1 MSGIAEVSK
10 ETGKPLVLALREG
23 GHSDI
28 DGILSAAGFEVI
40 AEKDGLKA
48 FEQIGDRTP
57 EIIIVA
63 AGEEGVEV
71 CRRLKENLAAR
82 EAAILFIAG
91 EAERSCVSAALRSG
105 ASDYLVRP
113 FAAGELIA
121 RVRLNMELARARH
134 ELRRFEHRVRELRAE
149 KTEFLSMVAHDLRSP
164 LSNIVT
170 SADIVA
176 SDPEMPREQTTEFLQ
191 IICSS
196 ARHMIHL
203 IENLT
208 DLNAIEQGRMK
219 MDLGPCELGEL
230 VRGVAANYDAKAKAK
245 KQELSI
251 SEELGPHVA
260 LADQHSAIQIF
271 DNLVSNAI
279 KYSPTGKRIDIRLR
293 RRDEMVRFEVQDQGP
308 GLDKDDLQ
316 KMFGKFAR
324 LSAKPTGGETS
335 TGLGLSIVK
344 KMVEAAGGNVWCES
358 EPGKGSTFV
367 VELKSAALVPA

>member
-1 MSGIAEVSK
+1 MSGVTHEIREIA
-10 ETGKPLVLALREG
+10 KPLVLALRESG
-23 GHSDI
+23 DSDI
-28 DGILSAAGFEVI
+28 DGMLSAAGFEVI
-40 AEKDGLKA
+40 AATDGLKA
-48 FEQIGDRTP
+48 FEQFGGRTP

-71 CRRLKENLAAR
+71 CRRLKENMAAR
-82 EAAILFIAG
+82 DAAIVFIASDG
-91 EAERSCVSAALRSG
+91 ERSCVSAALQCG

-113 FAAGELIA
+113 FGDDELIA
-121 RVRLNMELARARH
+121 RVRLNMELVRARH
-134 ELRRFEHRVRELRAE
+134 ELRRFEQRVRELRAE

-170 SADIVA
+170 SADIAA
-176 SDPEMPREQTTEFLQ
+176 SDPDMPREQATEFLQ

-203 IENLT
+203 VENLM

-230 VRGVAANYDAKAKAK
+230 VRGVAANYDAKARAK
-245 KQELSI
+245 MQELSI
-251 SEELGPHVA
+251 SEERGPHVA
-260 LADQHSAIQIF
+260 LADQYTAIQIF

-293 RRDEMVRFEVQDQGP
+293 RREEMVRFEVQDQGP
-308 GLDKDDLQ
+308 GLDKDDLE

-358 EPGKGSTFV
+358 EPGKGSMFV
-367 VELKSAALVPA
+367 VELKSAALAPA